1 MEKTP
6 IVSSNSA
13 IRTDE
18 DKTVLSLIFKCFAP
32 LPCAKLLFLGKDFS
46 KIKKNQKKK
55 KKKLEWIRFM

>member
-32 LPCAKLLFLGKDFS
+32 LPCAKLLFLGKDFY

-55 KKKLEWIRFM
+55 KT